1 MADVAADRPD
11 PERLR
16 LLQSVFEPS
25 TLDEVAVAVA
35 VATEHEH
42 QIYVE
47 RVGDG
52 YRWSLTHPG
61 GGYPLLRI
69 TARFLRVEYAR
80 VMVPFRTVTAGVC
93 VVCRDPQEASS
104 AKRWAVIQFDVATP
118 AGFVRER
125 ITETFGQPEERR
137 EGRDG
142 IQERTH

>member
-1 MADVAADRPD
+1 
-11 PERLR
+11 
-16 LLQSVFEPS
+16 
-25 TLDEVAVAVA
+25 

-142 IQERTH
+142 IQEPRALSRCVGSGPCGRAATVLTFRWSGRVR